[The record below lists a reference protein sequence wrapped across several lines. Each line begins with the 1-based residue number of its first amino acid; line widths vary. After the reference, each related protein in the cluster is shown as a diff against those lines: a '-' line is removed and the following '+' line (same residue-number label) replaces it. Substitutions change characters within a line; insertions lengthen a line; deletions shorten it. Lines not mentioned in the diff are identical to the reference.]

1 MFIEYQQAT
10 FFTEE
15 MQLQFLLFAITLI
28 SCLQITLRLNSHPIL
43 KLRLKVLD
51 LLWVSRDAVLVNF
64 PTAHMESKGTQ
75 TGMELLTLF

>member
-1 MFIEYQQAT
+1 M
-10 FFTEE
+10 
-15 MQLQFLLFAITLI
+15 
-28 SCLQITLRLNSHPIL
+28 
-43 KLRLKVLD
+43 LD